1 MEFKPPYTWWFLKRF
16 LNSILGEGTNE
27 PVRDLS
33 IQELR
38 IITHITTIGT
48 ILVLYDTLRYMI
60 PANMT
65 LIFDNKLNQK
75 GNGNIHLASCVMTSI
90 YNNKEVTLN
99 G

>member
-1 MEFKPPYTWWFLKRF
+1 M
-16 LNSILGEGTNE
+16 GEGTNE

-48 ILVLYDTLRYMI
+48 ISSLYDTLRYMI

-75 GNGNIHLASCVMTSI
+75 GNGNIHLASGVMTSI
-90 YNNKEVTLN
+90 YNNQEVTLN